1 VTVPTGR
8 ARTALW
14 AGIGLA
20 LGAAAYLV
28 LALVLARQVPTTGFV
43 EGVDIRGLSREQAV
57 TRLERDLA
65 TVADAEIVVTA
76 GQSGRT
82 FAVQPEEAGLVLDV
96 PGTLDR
102 PAAFTLDPVRIWQH
116 LSGSVEREVATT
128 VDEARLT
135 TVVTARAAEAAVAPK
150 DGSVTFA
157 DGMATGVPAVT
168 GVTVPVDPL
177 VRQLA
182 AAYPRATAVTAEVT
196 LTPPTVTQEAVDA
209 ALESFGRPAMSG
221 PVTVVAGSASASLTP
236 AQLAPVLTM
245 EPNAEGALSPV
256 VDRAKLGPLVNEA
269 LGSALPKPQEARI
282 VIEDDVPKVLP
293 SVDGVT
299 VDPATSADV
308 LVAALTATDRTA
320 QLAMT
325 AARPAFTT
333 EAAEALGVTE
343 IVASFDSRFP
353 YDPSRTANLVT
364 ASNTINGTLVK
375 PGETFSLNGILGE
388 RTEEKGYREGYVIES
403 GRLVK
408 GIGGGVSQVS
418 TVVYNLAWFSGATLV
433 EHTPHAFYISRYP
446 EGREATVYW
455 PGIDNRFTNSTPHG
469 MLIQIWV
476 AGSQVHGRI
485 WSTKTY
491 DVEAVKGP
499 RTNIR
504 PGRTITDDTVACVS
518 QPDIVPGFDVT
529 VTRVIK
535 QGGVEVKRED
545 YTTKYRPEDR
555 VVCTNPNHQR

>member
-8 ARTALW
+8 AGTALW
-14 AGIGLA
+14 AGIGLVLA
-20 LGAAAYLV
+20 AAAYLV
-28 LALVLARQVPTTGFV
+28 LALVLGRQVPTAGSV

-57 TRLERDLA
+57 ARLERDLA
-65 TVADAEIVVTA
+65 TVASAEIVVTV
-76 GQSGRT
+76 GNSGRT
-82 FAVQPEEAGLVLDV
+82 FAVQPAEAGLALDV

-102 PAAFTLDPVRIWQH
+102 PAGFTLDPVRIWRH
-116 LSGSVEREVATT
+116 LTGSAERQVATR

-135 TVVTARAAEAAVAPK
+135 TTVTARVTEAEVAPK

-157 DGMATGVPAVT
+157 DGTATEVAAVT
-168 GVTVPVDPL
+168 GVTVPVQPL

-182 AAYPRATAVTAEVT
+182 EAYPRATAITAEVT

-209 ALESFGRPAMSG
+209 ALDSFARPAMSG
-221 PVTVVAGSASASLTP
+221 PVTLVVGPATASLTP
-236 AQLAPVLTM
+236 AQLAPVLSM
-245 EPNAEGALSPV
+245 APNADGGLSPV
-256 VDRAKLGPLVNEA
+256 VDRTKLASVMTEA
-269 LGSALPKPQEARI
+269 LGGVLPKPQDARI
-282 VIEDDVPKVLP
+282 VVEDDVPKVLP
-293 SVDGVT
+293 SVDGVEM
-299 VDPATSADV
+299 DPATSADV
-308 LVAALTATDRTA
+308 LIAALTATDRTA
-320 QLAMT
+320 QLSVT
-325 AARPAFTT
+325 TSRPAFTT
-333 EAAEALGVTE
+333 EAAEALGVIE
-343 IVASFDSRFP
+343 VVASFDSRFP
-353 YDPSRTANLVT
+353 YDPSRTANLIT
-364 ASNTINGTLVK
+364 ASNTINGTLLK
-375 PGETFSLNGILGE
+375 PGETFSLNEILGE
-388 RTEEKGYREGYVIES
+388 RNAEKGYREGYVIED

-418 TVVYNLAWFSGATLV
+418 TVVYNLAWFSGATLL

-455 PGIDNRFTNSTPHG
+455 PGIDNAFTNSTPHG
-469 MLIQIWV
+469 MLVQMWV

-535 QGGVEVKRED
+535 QGGAEVARED
-545 YTTKYRPEDR
+545 YTTNYRPEDR

>member
-1 VTVPTGR
+1 MTVPTGR
-8 ARTALW
+8 AGTALW
-14 AGIGLA
+14 AGIGVALA
-20 LGAAAYLV
+20 AAAYLV
-28 LALVLARQVPTTGFV
+28 LALVLARQVPTAGSV
-43 EGVDIRGLSREQAV
+43 EGFDIRGLSREEAV
-57 TRLERDLA
+57 ARLERDLA
-65 TVADAEIVVTA
+65 TVADAEIVVSA
-76 GQSGRT
+76 GSSGRT
-82 FAVQPEEAGLVLDV
+82 FALKPEEAGLALDV

-102 PAAFTLDPVRIWQH
+102 PAGFTLDPVRIWQH
-116 LSGSVEREVATT
+116 LTGSVERQVATT
-128 VDEARLT
+128 VDETRLT
-135 TVVTARAAEAAVAPK
+135 AAVAAHAREAEVAPK
-150 DGSVTFA
+150 DGSVSFA
-157 DGMATGVPAVT
+157 DGTATGVAAVT
-168 GVTVPVDPL
+168 GVTVPVEPL

-182 AAYPRATAVTAEVT
+182 AAYPRAPAITAEVT
-196 LTPPTVTQEAVDA
+196 LTPPTVTQEAVDS
-209 ALESFGRPAMSG
+209 ALDSFARPAMSG
-221 PVTVVAGSASASLTP
+221 PVTLVAGPATASVTP
-236 AQLAPVLTM
+236 GQLAAVLSM
-245 EPNAEGALSPV
+245 EPNTEGRLNPV
-256 VDRAKLGPLVNEA
+256 VDRVKLAALATQA
-269 LGSALPKPQEARI
+269 LGGALQPSQDARI
-282 VIEDDVPKVLP
+282 VVEDDVPKVLS

-320 QLAMT
+320 QLAVST
-325 AARPAFTT
+325 APPAFTT

-343 IVASFDSRFP
+343 VVASFDSRFP
-353 YDPSRTANLVT
+353 YDPSRTANLIT
-364 ASNTINGTLVK
+364 ASNAINGTLLK

-388 RTEEKGYREGYVIES
+388 RTVEKGYREGYVIES

-455 PGIDNRFTNSTPHG
+455 PGVDNKFTNGTPHG
-469 MLIQIWV
+469 MLIQMWV

-499 RTNIR
+499 RTNLR

-518 QPDIVPGFDVT
+518 QPDMVAGFDVT
-529 VTRVIK
+529 VTRVMK
-535 QGGVEVKRED
+535 QGGAEVKRED
-545 YTTKYRPEDR
+545 YTTNYRPEDR

>member
-1 VTVPTGR
+1 MPTGR
-8 ARTALW
+8 AGTALW

-20 LGAAAYLV
+20 LAAAAYLV
-28 LALVLARQVPTTGFV
+28 LALVLARHVPTTGSV
-43 EGVDIRGLSREQAV
+43 EGVDIRGLSRDEAV
-57 TRLERDLA
+57 ARLERDLA
-65 TVADAEIVVTA
+65 TVARAEIVVTVGSSA
-76 GQSGRT
+76 GT
-82 FAVQPEEAGLVLDV
+82 FVVQPEEAGLALDV

-102 PAAFTLDPVRIWQH
+102 PAAFTLDPVGIWQH
-116 LSGSVEREVATT
+116 LTGSVDRQVATT

-135 TVVTARAAEAAVAPK
+135 AAVAARARHAEVAPK

-157 DGMATGVPAVT
+157 DGTASGVAAVT
-168 GVTVPVDPL
+168 GVTVPVEPL

-196 LTPPTVTQEAVDA
+196 LTPPTVSQEAVDA
-209 ALESFGRPAMSG
+209 ALDSFARPAMSG
-221 PVTVVAGSASASLTP
+221 PVTVVAGSTTASLTP
-236 AQLAPVLTM
+236 AQVAPVLAM
-245 EPNAEGALSPV
+245 QPNPEGALSPV
-256 VDRAKLGPLVNEA
+256 VDRARLEALLNEA
-269 LGSALPKPQEARI
+269 LGRALPKPQDARI

-299 VDPATSADV
+299 VDQATSAEV
-308 LVAALTATDRTA
+308 LVTALTATDRTA
-320 QLAMT
+320 QLAVT
-325 AARPAFTT
+325 TARPAFTT

-364 ASNTINGTLVK
+364 ASNTINGTLLK
-375 PGETFSLNGILGE
+375 PGDTFSLNGILGE
-388 RTEEKGYREGYVIES
+388 RTTEKGYRDGYVIES

-418 TVVYNLAWFSGATLV
+418 TVVYNLAWFSGAELV

-476 AGSQVHGRI
+476 AGSQVHGRM

-504 PGRTITDDTVACVS
+504 PGGTITDNTVGCVS

-535 QGGVEVKRED
+535 QGGAEVKRED

-555 VVCTNPNHQR
+555 VVCTNPSHQR

>member
-8 ARTALW
+8 GGTALW
-14 AGIGLA
+14 AGIAVVLA
-20 LGAAAYLV
+20 AVAYV
-28 LALVLARQVPTTGFV
+28 ALALVLARQVPTTGSV
-43 EGVDIRGLSREQAV
+43 EGVDIRGLSREEAIA
-57 TRLERDLA
+57 RLERDLA

-76 GQSGRT
+76 GSSGRT
-82 FAVQPEEAGLVLDV
+82 FAVHPEEVGLALDFR
-96 PGTLDR
+96 GTLDR
-102 PAAFTLDPVRIWQH
+102 PAGFTLDPVRIWRH
-116 LSGSVEREVATT
+116 LTGSVDRQVATT

-135 TVVTARAAEAAVAPK
+135 AAVESRAREAEVAPK

-157 DGMATGVPAVT
+157 EGTATGVPVVT
-168 GVTVPVDPL
+168 GVSVPVAPL
-177 VRQLA
+177 VRQLVA
-182 AAYPRATAVTAEVT
+182 GYPRTLAITAEVT
-196 LTPPTVTQEAVDA
+196 LTPPTVTQEAVDS
-209 ALESFGRPAMSG
+209 ALDSFARPAMSG
-221 PVTVVAGSASASLTP
+221 PVTVVVGPATASLTP
-236 AQLAPVLTM
+236 VQLAAVLSM
-245 EPNAEGALSPV
+245 APNAEGRLSPV
-256 VDRAKLGPLVNEA
+256 VDRDKLAALLTEA
-269 LGSALPKPQEARI
+269 LGGALPSPQDARI
-282 VIEDDVPKVLP
+282 VVEDDVPKVLP

-320 QLAMT
+320 QLTVA

-343 IVASFDSRFP
+343 VVASFDSRFP
-353 YDPSRTANLVT
+353 YDPSRTANLIT
-364 ASNTINGTLVK
+364 ASNTINGTLLK

-388 RTEEKGYREGYVIES
+388 RTVEKGYREGYVIES

-455 PGIDNRFTNSTPHG
+455 PDIDNKFTNSTPHG
-469 MLIQIWV
+469 MLIQMWV
-476 AGSQVHGRI
+476 AGNQVHGRI

-499 RTNIR
+499 RSNLR
-504 PGRTITDDTVACVS
+504 PGRTISDDTVACVS

-529 VTRVIK
+529 VTRILK
-535 QGGVEVKRED
+535 QGGTEVKRED
-545 YTTKYRPEDR
+545 YATKYRPEDR
-555 VVCTNPNHQR
+555 VLCTNPNHQR